1 MAGRSVDPEK
11 IIELLAELKEKTPE
25 YPPDLM
31 AARKAAFMQHAVSI
45 NLQSKGPG
53 GQSGGG
59 SGSGG
64 GGAGPSGGTG
74 FFGGLSATQ
83 GILLQAAVGV
93 WIIAAMLTAAYAFR
107 DQIVDLLQHNGIV
120 EVTEAPLVE
129 PAPTEFVAPVTEP
142 SPTELPPTELPSPPA
157 SLSGDSG
164 DLYEDLVEG
173 GVPTE
178 TTDESVLTDENG
190 KALGLT
196 PGAPDVSGQGDPKAT
211 NKDKNTPPGQ
221 DKPDNPNKPEKT
233 K

>member
-53 GQSGGG
+53 SQSGGG

-64 GGAGPSGGTG
+64 SGPSGGTG

-83 GILLQAAVGV
+83 GILLQATIGV

-107 DQIVDLLQHNGIV
+107 DQIVELLQHNGIA
-120 EVTEAPLVE
+120 EVTQAPLVA
-129 PAPTEFVAPVTEP
+129 PASTEFVSPVTEL
-142 SPTELPPTELPSPPA
+142 SPTELPPTETPVPA
-157 SLSGDSG
+157 FVGDES
-164 DLYEDLVEG
+164 EDYSEEVDN
-173 GVPTE
+173 GVPVE
-178 TTDESVLTDENG
+178 VSEEAVDENG

-221 DKPDNPNKPEKT
+221 TDKPEKPQKT